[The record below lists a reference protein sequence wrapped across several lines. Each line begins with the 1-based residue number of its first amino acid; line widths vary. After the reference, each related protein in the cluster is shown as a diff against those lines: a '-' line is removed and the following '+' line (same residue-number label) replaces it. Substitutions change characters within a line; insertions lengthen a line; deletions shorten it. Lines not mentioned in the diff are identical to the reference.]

1 MLAFDYISGFVSSAL
16 EPRTQLALRYS
27 MLQPLLSSDR
37 PGYIYALELAG
48 TCCGK
53 DFQVVCAE
61 CFRLDASKPDLIR
74 IKVGRSVDV
83 HSRLSQHRNRCP
95 SSKPRLLGYFPSAA
109 PPLRAAGVPFCDR
122 LERLVH
128 IELAELSAK
137 SYPPARSAT
146 NQPCVDC
153 QCTAQLPV
161 SI

>member
-1 MLAFDYISGFVSSAL
+1 MV
-16 EPRTQLALRYS
+16 
-27 MLQPLLSSDR
+27 QPLLPSDG
-37 PGYIYALELAG
+37 PGFIYALELAG
-48 TCCGK
+48 RCCGK
-53 DFQVVCAE
+53 Y
-61 CFRLDASKPDLIR
+61 FRSYVHADRSRPDASRPDLIR
-74 IKVGRSVDV
+74 IKVGRSIDV
-83 HSRLSQHRNRCP
+83 RSRFSQHRNRCP